1 MEDSDA
7 QELFLLE
14 FLVDRVNIPSVQAMH
29 DDVLLVKTCIEF
41 KILNLPPIYICQDTS
56 HDNCTCL
63 GADAQVF
70 RKGKSCLF
78 ALPSKLLKT
87 PLCSF
92 PITMSV
98 YKKLPPTVLP
108 DIMTIGTC
116 QIEIRDMI
124 NCLLQE
130 SLLTSQNPCKTLK
143 NNFRISTAT
152 GQCVGEVC
160 VFLRFSRLGRKVV
173 TQFQN
178 PHNKKPYLFKECQSE
193 NRGHTPYKSLFE
205 TQGEKET
212 RQCGCDIKED
222 KSPACRK
229 RRKMPGKAKKK
240 SKNGNGSEERKK
252 LEGEAEKSL
261 KLKQQEEER
270 QRAWNEAWERKI
282 REDER
287 LEDCKA
293 CCAPDEF
300 FPKPRTQ
307 TNIWVQ
313 INHEKNT
320 QHVQMAF
327 QNVPVPKPKPPPL
340 PRLQVIE
347 PPGEERNS
355 DPEPIVGDG
364 KKSEKKKKKKKK

>member
-1 MEDSDA
+1 MEDSDT

-78 ALPSKLLKT
+78 ALPSKLLKI

-143 NNFRISTAT
+143 SNFRISTAT

-178 PHNKKPYLFKECQSE
+178 PHNKKPYLFKGAENSPVFQCRKVASTILEEDALKNCVCEEKTDECKVEERTPRSCCETDVSSRQKKRSVSKGKSSRKRPCCPASHKQRREPLRECQSE
-193 NRGHTPYKSLFE
+193 NRGHTPYKRLFE
-205 TQGEKET
+205 AQGEKGT
-212 RQCGCDIKED
+212 RQCGCEIKED
-222 KSPACRK
+222 KSSACRK
-229 RRKMPGKAKKK
+229 
-240 SKNGNGSEERKK
+240 
-252 LEGEAEKSL
+252 
-261 KLKQQEEER
+261 
-270 QRAWNEAWERKI
+270 
-282 REDER
+282 
-287 LEDCKA
+287 
-293 CCAPDEF
+293 
-300 FPKPRTQ
+300 
-307 TNIWVQ
+307 
-313 INHEKNT
+313 
-320 QHVQMAF
+320 
-327 QNVPVPKPKPPPL
+327 
-340 PRLQVIE
+340 
-347 PPGEERNS
+347 
-355 DPEPIVGDG
+355 
-364 KKSEKKKKKKKK
+364 